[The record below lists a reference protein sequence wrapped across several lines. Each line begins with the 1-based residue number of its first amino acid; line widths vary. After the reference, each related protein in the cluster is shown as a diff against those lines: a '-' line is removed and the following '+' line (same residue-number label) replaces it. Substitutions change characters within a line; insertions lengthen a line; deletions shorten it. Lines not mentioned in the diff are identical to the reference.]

1 MYKAIIHS
9 SCTVIIS
16 SSMQVWCCVHRPNS
30 LRVLDPSSHS
40 VVFTYSE
47 LEHGVSV
54 VLPVDNHQVMFCQGK
69 CYGDLVCDIGL
80 AWQTAVCLNLFIY
93 H

>member
-1 MYKAIIHS
+1 
-9 SCTVIIS
+9 
-16 SSMQVWCCVHRPNS
+16 MQVWCCVHRPNS
-30 LRVLDPSSHS
+30 LRVFDPSSHS

-54 VLPVDNHQVMFCQGK
+54 VLPVDNHQVMLCEGK
-69 CYGDLVCDIGL
+69 CYGDLICDIGL